1 MYLQTQIM
9 LFQPPVIAKPWK
21 EERQA
26 VKDSE
31 ICIQR
36 DPFRRDVEIEGS
48 EDCLYLNVYTP
59 QVNIMML
66 HIKVDKVKI

>member
-1 MYLQTQIM
+1 M
-9 LFQPPVIAKPWK
+9 AKPWT
-21 EERQA
+21 EERLA
-26 VKDSE
+26 VKDSD

-59 QVNIMML
+59 QVR
-66 HIKVDKVKI
+66 